1 MMSEK
6 GLSILEGIKAQ
17 HFPNGYRQHKQGGKD
32 FRFSRRGQIE
42 MKRGAQA
49 RMQRLSEALK

>member
-1 MMSEK
+1 MPTEN
-6 GLSILEGIKAQ
+6 GLSILESIKAK
-17 HFPNGYRQHKQGGKD
+17 HFPNGYRPHKQGGKD